1 MELSSRAIAS
11 SSQGGT
17 QFRGYRFLL
26 SGGTPFRIP
35 HLMNAGLYDQDGT
48 QFRGAAFSS
57 RGGTQFRGYR
67 FLLPGRNSVPG
78 CCFLLS
84 GRNSVPGLSTFS
96 YQGGTQFRLP
106 TSDDYTIKRSCYK
119 LQLLTNKNIVK
130 RKIGCLNIVQ
140 GNQIEAAC
148 PLRRV
153 LPSRRKKGGLPM
165 ITYSDLIQFC
175 IFIVSLISLIRQ
187 IYEDK
192 RK

>member
-1 MELSSRAIAS
+1 MVPGTSLNSHRTELNSGVPAS
-11 SSQGGT
+11 SS
-17 QFRGYRFLL
+17 
-26 SGGTPFRIP
+26 
-35 HLMNAGLYDQDGT
+35 QDGT
-48 QFRGAAFSS
+48 QFRGNCFSY
-57 RGGTQFRGYR
+57 RGGTQFRGNC
-67 FLLPGRNSVPG
+67 FLLPRRNSVPPSPV
-78 CCFLLS
+78 LMI
-84 GRNSVPGLSTFS
+84 
-96 YQGGTQFRLP
+96 TQ
-106 TSDDYTIKRSCYK
+106 IKRSFYK

-130 RKIGCLNIVQ
+130 RKIGCYNIAQ
-140 GNQIEAAC
+140 GNQSEAAC

>member
-1 MELSSRAIAS
+1 MLVISDYQCAVNAFSTILWDLSINPQSRHPDLGTQKRRNSVPGYLLFPTGVELSSRAIAS

-17 QFRGYRFLL
+17 E
-26 SGGTPFRIP
+26 
-35 HLMNAGLYDQDGT
+35 
-48 QFRGAAFSS
+48 
-57 RGGTQFRGYR
+57 
-67 FLLPGRNSVPG
+67 
-78 CCFLLS
+78 
-84 GRNSVPGLSTFS
+84 
-96 YQGGTQFRLP
+96 FRLP
-106 TSDDYTIKRSCYK
+106 TSDDCTIKRSCYK

-130 RKIGCLNIVQ
+130 RKIGCYNIAQ
-140 GNQIEAAC
+140 GNQSKAAC

-175 IFIVSLISLIRQ
+175 IFVVSLISLIRQ